1 MKKFLKFILIFV
13 LVIVLLVG
21 ATVAT
26 VFIVLSDKTNEVDV
40 ASYEELSTQEVISAP
55 LNDALSSMKDTYKFD
70 FALNEKQINNLIY
83 SIIKAKLNPNYNPK
97 TGTTDEELNVYT
109 GVTVPAGVPVFEGKT
124 VAIKSIYVKLND
136 DLLTLNATVDAAG
149 ALKSRVY
156 VTLKIETTSTTY
168 KMTIIEGKVGKLNLF
183 GSLGKKAMDG
193 ADLASSIN
201 STLQKNEIPFKFDSE
216 TLELVG
222 TKEEVNVWLAKLA
235 KGKEENALKD
245 MFIDTFLDPE
255 KDLIAIATGN
265 NLLGVNVNL
274 AGLKVDDSLTK
285 LDSEISKDFDKD
297 LFVNGK
303 SQQYIVNC
311 MTGNHT
317 ISFTEL
323 EINKLIYS
331 NTNGYEGL
339 GQETNL
345 MEGVSFKFGVDGV
358 IFDINDD
365 KATTQIR
372 LILNINGLL
381 TTVLINGENKEVDGD
396 LEIDLFD
403 KVILGNDFRFDS
415 SVIFGMLDGAFGTS
429 SIIKYNK
436 ANNAMLIEKEF
447 MTEMLAS
454 AGANGGA
461 KLEVERLVFVPN
473 GLKAYISYTDTELEA
488 TVADVVSHAEEVLA
502 TDFIDE
508 GQFDTTEEG
517 QQEAVETLVEELGN
531 ISEILSNPE
540 QELTEEDTE
549 ALIDAIN
556 NLSEENQ
563 QAFYDQVASEIGEEE
578 LRRLYEQ
585 MFGGG
590 N

>member
-1 MKKFLKFILIFV
+1 
-13 LVIVLLVG
+13 
-21 ATVAT
+21 
-26 VFIVLSDKTNEVDV
+26 
-40 ASYEELSTQEVISAP
+40 
-55 LNDALSSMKDTYKFD
+55 
-70 FALNEKQINNLIY
+70 
-83 SIIKAKLNPNYNPK
+83 
-97 TGTTDEELNVYT
+97 
-109 GVTVPAGVPVFEGKT
+109 
-124 VAIKSIYVKLND
+124 
-136 DLLTLNATVDAAG
+136 
-149 ALKSRVY
+149 
-156 VTLKIETTSTTY
+156 
-168 KMTIIEGKVGKLNLF
+168 
-183 GSLGKKAMDG
+183 
-193 ADLASSIN
+193 
-201 STLQKNEIPFKFDSE
+201 
-216 TLELVG
+216 
-222 TKEEVNVWLAKLA
+222 
-235 KGKEENALKD
+235 

-396 LEIDLFD
+396 LEIDLFE
-403 KVILGNDFRFDS
+403 KVILGNDFKFDS

-508 GQFDTTEEG
+508 EQFDTTEEG

-549 ALIDAIN
+549 TLIDAIN

-585 MFGGG
+585 MFGSG